1 MKKVVCGALL
11 SAAALLGSC
20 GADAAAA
27 ANPFSDVPA
36 DHWAY
41 DAVAQLAADGVIEG
55 YGDGT
60 YRGEKSITRYEMAQM
75 VAKGMARMESADARD
90 KALLDR
96 LAAEFADELSN
107 LGVRVDNLEQ
117 RIDNVRWGGEMRYVH
132 LTHRD
137 ENAAGSTDENT
148 VNLLQLRLLPVATIN
163 DHWKVRARLTGT
175 IKLKEDT
182 VSNGG
187 SVALSYIYA
196 DGNYGKLRIQAGKML
211 HFLSYSGDGIVAD
224 SWFSGAILTYG
235 DKTKL
240 MVEGGRWNM
249 DNAALSI
256 SGRDKLGGRSASDYT
271 AKHYGIGIDH
281 ATGKLQAGIAYRY
294 YDSDIFRFLPAYRD
308 NGTSDKAGILSVG
321 GKYSFTKNVALAAR
335 YAKNLEAD
343 NYNQSVNLQLNYK
356 GSNVAKPGSWGLY
369 AAYRHLGGYST
380 LMPTAYE
387 MHRQTYKIRV
397 DGGEY
402 GTKGWVIGA
411 SYAPMKNTNIDI
423 AYFRGKSLRT
433 DRDASSFYT
442 RMQMFW

>member
-1 MKKVVCGALL
+1 MKKVICGALL
-11 SAAALLGSC
+11 SAALLGSC

-249 DNAALSI
+249 TNAA
-256 SGRDKLGGRSASDYT
+256 RSVSAYATSSDV
-271 AKHYGIGIDH
+271 ADHYAVGIDH
-281 ATGKLQAGIAYRY
+281 ATGKLQAGVAYRH
-294 YDSDIFRFLPAYRD
+294 YDSDVFRRLPYYRD
-308 NGTSDKAGILSVG
+308 NGTSENANILSVG
-321 GKYSFTKNVALAAR
+321 AKYSFTKDVAFAVR

-343 NYNQSVNLQLNYK
+343 NYNQSANIQLNYK
-356 GSNVAKPGSWGLY
+356 GSNVANPGSWGLY
-369 AAYRHLGGYST
+369 AAYRQLGGYSS
-380 LMPTAYE
+380 LMPTYE
-387 MHRQTYKIRV
+387 LHRQTYKINRGS
-397 DGGEY
+397 DGEY

-423 AYFRGKSLRT
+423 AYFHGKSLRT

>member
-11 SAAALLGSC
+11 SAALLGSC

-60 YRGEKSITRYEMAQM
+60 YRGENSITRYEMAQM

-90 KALLDR
+90 KALLDH
-96 LAAEFADELSN
+96 LAAEFADELGN

-117 RIDNVRWGGEMRYVH
+117 RIDNVKWEGELRYVH

-137 ENAAGSTDENT
+137 ENTNDTTTEST
-148 VNLLQLRLLPVATIN
+148 VNMLQLRLLPVATVN

-175 IKLKEDT
+175 VNLKEDT
-182 VSNGG
+182 VNNGG
-187 SVALSYIYA
+187 SVALSYAYA
-196 DGNYGKLRIQAGKML
+196 DGNYGKLRIQAGKMS
-211 HFLSYSGDGIVAD
+211 HFWSYSDDGLVAD

-249 DNAALSI
+249 TNAA
-256 SGRDKLGGRSASDYT
+256 RSVSAYATSSDV
-271 AKHYGIGIDH
+271 ADHYAVGIDH
-281 ATGKLQAGIAYRY
+281 ATGKLQAGVAYRH
-294 YDSDIFRFLPAYRD
+294 YDSDVFRRLPYYRD
-308 NGTSDKAGILSVG
+308 NGTSENANILSVG
-321 GKYSFTKNVALAAR
+321 GKYSFTKNVAFAAR
-335 YAKNLEAD
+335 YARNLEAD
-343 NYNQSVNLQLNYK
+343 NYNQSANIQLNYK
-356 GSNVAKPGSWGLY
+356 GSNVANPGSWGLY
-369 AAYRHLGGYST
+369 AAYRQLGGYSS
-380 LMPTAYE
+380 LMPTYE
-387 MHRQTYKIRV
+387 LHRQTYKINRGS
-397 DGGEY
+397 DGEY